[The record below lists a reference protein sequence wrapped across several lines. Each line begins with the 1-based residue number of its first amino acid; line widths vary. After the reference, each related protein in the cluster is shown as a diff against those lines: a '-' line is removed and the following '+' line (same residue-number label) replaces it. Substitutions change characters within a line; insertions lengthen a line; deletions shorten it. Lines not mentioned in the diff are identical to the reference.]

1 MITETLTLAANSPG
15 TTQTLTVLRFG
26 TPGARPKAYLQAAL
40 HADEL
45 PGVLVLAHLRRELEQ
60 LEAAGR
66 LRGEIVLVP
75 AANPVGLAQHVL
87 GEHVGRF
94 ALGEGGNFN
103 RGYAALAEAV
113 AARVA
118 PLLGD
123 SAEDN
128 VAAVRAALRAE
139 LAAQTPVRPVAQLKR
154 ALLAE
159 AIDAD
164 LVLDLHCDSQAVMH
178 LYTLTPQAADF
189 APLARLLGAE
199 AVLLATDSGDNPF
212 DEACSQVW
220 RDLAVRLP
228 GRPLPLA
235 CAAATIE
242 LRGETDVDHTL
253 ARHDAQ
259 ALLGFLTLRG
269 HVNAPAPALPPAL
282 CEATLLSG
290 SEPIIA
296 PVAGVIAFHRAPGA
310 RVAEGDPIAD
320 ILDPATGELTTLR
333 TTTSGV
339 MYARCSTRLATPGTR
354 LAKVAGLTLKR
365 TGKLL
370 SE

>member
-1 MITETLTLAANSPG
+1 MITETLTLAAYSPG
-15 TTQTLTVLRFG
+15 TTQTLNLLRFG
-26 TPGARPKAYLQAAL
+26 MPGARPKAYLQAAL

-45 PGVLVLAHLRRELEQ
+45 PGVLVLAHLRRELES

-66 LRGEIVLVP
+66 LRGEVVLVP
-75 AANPVGLAQHVL
+75 TANPVGLAQHVL

-94 ALGEGGNFN
+94 ALAEGGNFN
-103 RGYAALAEAV
+103 RGYAALADAA

-118 PLLGD
+118 ALLGD

-139 LAAQTPVRPVAQLKR
+139 LAAQAPIKPVAQLKR

-164 LVLDLHCDSQAVMH
+164 LVLDLHCDSQAVLH
-178 LYTLTPQAADF
+178 LYTLTPQAAAF
-189 APLARLLGAE
+189 EPLARLMGAQ

-220 RDLAVRLP
+220 LDLGRRFP
-228 GRPLPLA
+228 GHPLPLA
-235 CAAATIE
+235 CDAATIE
-242 LRGETDVDHTL
+242 LRGETDVDHRL
-253 ARHDAQ
+253 AQQDAR

-269 HVNAPAPALPPAL
+269 HVDGPTPELPPAL
-282 CEATLLSG
+282 CEPTPLSG
-290 SEPIIA
+290 SEPIVA
-296 PVAGVIAFHRAPGA
+296 PRPGVIVFHRAPGD
-310 RVAEGDPIAD
+310 RVAAGDAIAD
-320 ILDPATGELTTLR
+320 IVDPASGAVTTLH

-354 LAKVAGLTLKR
+354 LAKVAGTSLR
-365 TGKLL
+365 RSGKLL

>member
-1 MITETLTLAANSPG
+1 MITETITLAANSPG

-45 PGVLVLAHLRRELEQ
+45 PGVLVLAHLRHELEQ

-75 AANPVGLAQHVL
+75 AANPIGLSQFVL

-103 RGYAALAEAV
+103 RGYAALANAV
-113 AARVA
+113 AERVA
-118 PLLGD
+118 PALGD
-123 SAEDN
+123 DAEAN
-128 VAAVRAALRAE
+128 VATVRAALRAE
-139 LAAQTPVRPVAQLKR
+139 LAAQAPVKPVAQLKR

-164 LVLDLHCDSQAVMH
+164 LVLDLHCDSQAVLH
-178 LYTLTPQAADF
+178 IYTLTPQAADF
-189 APLARLLGAE
+189 EPLARLMGAQ

-220 RDLAVRLP
+220 HDLAARLP
-228 GRPLPLA
+228 GKPLPMA
-235 CAAATIE
+235 CHAATVE
-242 LRGETDVDHTL
+242 LRGETDVDHGL
-253 ARHDAQ
+253 AAQDAQ

-269 HVNAPAPALPPAL
+269 HIEGAAPELPPAL
-282 CEATLLSG
+282 CEATPLAC

-296 PVAGVIAFHRAPGA
+296 PVAGVIAFHHRPGD
-310 RVAEGDPIAD
+310 RVSEGDAIAD
-320 ILDPATGELTTLR
+320 ILDPATGTITTMR

-354 LAKVAGLTLKR
+354 LAKVAGTSIKR